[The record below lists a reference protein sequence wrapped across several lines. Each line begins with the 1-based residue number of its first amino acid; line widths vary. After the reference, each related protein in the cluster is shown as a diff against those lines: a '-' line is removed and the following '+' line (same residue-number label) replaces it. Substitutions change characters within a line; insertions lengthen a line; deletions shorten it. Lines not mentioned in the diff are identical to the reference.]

1 MRACWNRCCRC
12 TANRAHPSL
21 HRSTRSPRAR
31 RASWS
36 KAANVDLR
44 LAIRR
49 RAGASAWGNDM
60 AINDFKGRWVLV
72 TGAASGIGFE
82 TALAFGREGAD
93 IIALDLDDA
102 RLAATTRSIEALG
115 RNCMAFRCDVSDAA
129 AVGVVAAKIAVDLGA
144 PDVVVNNAGIGF
156 LGPFLET
163 PLSAWNQVIGVN
175 LMGVVHFSRAFLPGM
190 IAAGDARHLVNV
202 SSAAGIHP
210 VPNLSAYSA
219 SKHAVLGLS
228 DTLAMELR
236 NTRVG
241 VTVVCPGIIN
251 TPIVS
256 NRRAIAPSVP
266 ASTLDKL
273 ERNYQTKGA
282 PPSLVGTR
290 IVRAVKRGEH
300 LVLVGPSST
309 LVFNMRRLS
318 PRLLRK

>member
-1 MRACWNRCCRC
+1 MA
-12 TANRAHPSL
+12 L
-21 HRSTRSPRAR
+21 H
-31 RASWS
+31 
-36 KAANVDLR
+36 DL
-44 LAIRR
+44 
-49 RAGASAWGNDM
+49 
-60 AINDFKGRWVLV
+60 KGKWVLV
-72 TGAASGIGFE
+72 TGAASGIGHE
-82 TALAFGREGAD
+82 TALAFAREGANVLG
-93 IIALDLDDA
+93 IDLDA
-102 RLAATTRSIEALG
+102 QRLAETTRLIEAMG
-115 RNCMAFRCDVSDAA
+115 RRCLPFGCDVSDAI
-129 AVGVVAAKIAVDLGA
+129 AVDALAAKIAAEVGS
-144 PDVVVNNAGIGF
+144 PHVVVNNAGIGF

-163 PLSAWNQVIGVN
+163 PLSAWNQVMGVN
-175 LMGVVHFSRAFLPGM
+175 LMGVVHMSRAFLPGM

-236 NTRVG
+236 DTKVG

-273 ERNYQTKGA
+273 ERNYKTKGA
-282 PPSLVGTR
+282 HPSLVGTR
-290 IVRAVKRGEH
+290 IVRAVQRGEH

-318 PRLLRK
+318 PRLLRKASVSGARDLGYVW

>member
-1 MRACWNRCCRC
+1 MA
-12 TANRAHPSL
+12 L
-21 HRSTRSPRAR
+21 H
-31 RASWS
+31 
-36 KAANVDLR
+36 DL
-44 LAIRR
+44 
-49 RAGASAWGNDM
+49 
-60 AINDFKGRWVLV
+60 KGKWVLV
-72 TGAASGIGFE
+72 TGAASGIGHE
-82 TALAFGREGAD
+82 TALAFAREGAD
-93 IIALDLDDA
+93 ILAVDLDVQ
-102 RLAATTRSIEALG
+102 RLAETTRLVEAMG
-115 RNCMAFRCDVSDAA
+115 RRCLPFACDVSDAT
-129 AVGVVAAKIAVDLGA
+129 AVDALAAKIAAEVG
-144 PDVVVNNAGIGF
+144 PPHVVVNNAGIGF

-175 LMGVVHFSRAFLPGM
+175 LMGVVHFSRAFLPMM

-236 NTRVG
+236 DTKVG

-256 NRRAIAPSVP
+256 NHRAIAPSVP
-266 ASTLDKL
+266 AATLDKL
-273 ERNYQTKGA
+273 ERNYKAKGA
-282 PPSLVGTR
+282 HPSLVGTR
-290 IVRAVKRGEH
+290 IVRAVKRGEA

-318 PRLLRK
+318 PRLLRKASVSGARDLGYVW